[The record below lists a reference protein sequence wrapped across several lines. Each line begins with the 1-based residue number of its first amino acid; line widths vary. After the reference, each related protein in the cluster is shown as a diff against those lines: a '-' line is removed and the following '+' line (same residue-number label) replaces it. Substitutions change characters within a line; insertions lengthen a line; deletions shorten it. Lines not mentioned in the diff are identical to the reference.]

1 MSCIRG
7 LIFSKKYFWL
17 SDSPL
22 EHKHLSAYLGNE
34 KSKDIAHPNA
44 AHAQQTGKGL
54 LFFAKRAEDKDHPQG
69 IFNLVSAITICSL
82 CFFLTIN
89 YWLTVFCDRPTLL
102 ML

>member
-1 MSCIRG
+1 MLRG
-7 LIFSKKYFWL
+7 IIFSKKYFWF

-22 EHKHLSAYLGNE
+22 KQKHLTAYLGNE

-69 IFNLVSAITICSL
+69 IFNLVPG
-82 CFFLTIN
+82 FLRPRGSIH
-89 YWLTVFCDRPTLL
+89 WLIISIF
-102 ML
+102 